1 MTNLSILLANAYD
14 NQVMREYPF
23 TAEITEMRL
32 GENKKGD
39 ARLMVKI
46 FPDSQFQSGP
56 LTLWLNG
63 EYWMQKANGL
73 KERDRV
79 TVTNWSV
86 WKNKISACKE
96 MVITKIVDNNG
107 PVSAQEIYEKEKPA
121 VEISEAYLKAND
133 PAWQEVAEAKTTTS
147 AAIVEERDAK
157 IMVSITK
164 TNFHSARDYQSKKV
178 SMGMEVDTN
187 TPFKDLT
194 ELAKKLE
201 QLVDKELQR

>member
-1 MTNLSILLANAYD
+1 MESSTGFQNEPIAGKITKVFSNSEMSNITVHCDDFTYPITIWD
-14 NQVMREYPF
+14 NSPKRDKLVGFQE
-23 TAEITEMRL
+23 
-32 GENKKGD
+32 GD
-39 ARLMVKI
+39 RISLTGYLVGKDRKSVKI
-46 FPDSQFQSGP
+46 YGP
-56 LTLWLNG
+56 
-63 EYWMQKANGL
+63 A
-73 KERDRV
+73 
-79 TVTNWSV
+79 
-86 WKNKISACKE
+86 KIKTTPNA
-96 MVITKIVDNNG
+96 DNNG

-133 PAWQEVAEAKTTTS
+133 PAWQEVAEAKTTTTS
-147 AAIVEERDAK
+147 AIVEERDAK